1 MSDLHY
7 RIRTEASSNKNMAI
21 NVPISGTFD
30 MFEILS
36 LQLSQRNF
44 YKLPK
49 SGYGV
54 LIGRVLANGGFG
66 IPNAKVSVFI
76 PYEGDGTDD
85 DYDIYPYSTVT
96 GINYDRVRYNLL
108 QTDIDDPCH
117 QDVGTFPTKRYML
130 DNGAVIDVFD
140 KYYKYTTSTNKAG
153 DYMIYGVPVGMNT
166 LHVDIDLSDIG
177 VLSQTPRDMI
187 YKGYNINQF
196 ESPTKFRKSEN
207 LNTLAQIYSQNKA
220 VYVYPFWG
228 DTTETT
234 TDAAV
239 TRCDIKVDYK
249 FEPTCVFM
257 GSVVT
262 DSGSDGIGKRC
273 TPSKNAGKMSNLR
286 TGEGM
291 IEMIRKTPTGK
302 VESFSV
308 QGNKLID
315 GDGVWCYQIPMN
327 LDYVMTDEYGNLVP
341 TDDPENGIPTRAR
354 VRFRVSMSE
363 TGEEGVGYKRARYL
377 IPNNPKLDYD
387 YTDEDIDYEFG
398 TLTKE
403 ESYRDLFWNHVYTVK
418 SYIPR
423 LQKSPL
429 PNTKNYT
436 AIKAT
441 NHPGNNNPMPYNN
454 IQIKLNFLYRINCML
469 AFVVISIV
477 TMLNMVL
484 TGIGKVF
491 WLLSGNAF
499 LPNCACDKPGR
510 EIKKAILTAI
520 GEMMKALFGW
530 FCTPI
535 YKAIGCGIELRGWC
549 ENTDN
554 HFFPGCGMAI
564 PAGVYNANGGESTLN
579 AFNGDFDASFG
590 DSNDSSEQPGQQ
602 CTETKC
608 KMKAFTGENGSTSVN
623 GDAYVSAIESALNI
637 SGIENEPKKLMECVQ
652 SNLAEENE
660 VVSLNFQNDWVNG
673 SVYMPL
679 WGRKIRKRK
688 YNILGYSIN
697 RYKDV
702 FCNSLSDTYVN
713 RKIEKNYSFHNRI
726 VSPKNLKLYQT
737 CAIWRDK
744 FFNHSNPQPLYRFEA
759 PKQSVDPLTGIDI
772 FMVIGGNYKEETC
785 FGFNCDK
792 VPDYVNVNAG
802 VITERSTMLGEEV
815 YYYKPSGIK
824 DADHPVRLFATDI
837 VLLGSLD
844 ACDESG
850 TPQFFKKLPSSTY
863 KLPPN
868 LVLDEEVN
876 SEADINSS
884 EDSRSRFTVNNIG
897 QKDVKYKTEVTGTD
911 WGKTGDSQQDSATI
925 LSFTTP
931 LRAGGLF
938 YGITCNYTSVSP
950 KSCVNLSRIC
960 EYGVSLDEAK
970 YIYTSSDSNEQQY
983 LAPDGFISTDEI
995 DDPDGRS
1002 MFATL
1007 NGNFL
1012 KTKESPKT
1020 GYLEY
1025 DFDFSYQHWFD
1036 GSLRDIMKEYQINLY
1051 EQYKYKN
1058 NYKLEQGS
1066 PDYIRFRYG
1075 DEIPRSFG
1083 TSIKYNGTF
1092 IHFGSNFPDYNN
1104 SFYFY
1109 FGLQEGK
1116 TAIDKFRTLYY
1127 SECEDDKESDTTNVQ
1142 FEPNSWCAEATASPD
1157 ADNNYRRTGDGY
1169 ILLDLSYVDTPY
1181 SLVIN
1186 SIVDNAYDYT
1196 LTNITYPKVYLGPDS
1211 MNNFEGYETLKDVN
1225 ERDICLI
1232 NGMYEFTVINPDND
1246 ETSFN
1251 VNFVKETLSFSVDK
1265 EDFTISDDII
1275 FNPSNGYCVCWNHE
1289 TESYYCVASYK
1300 EGNDRVIG
1308 GTVTISGIQNHE
1320 GSYRIVLKP
1329 QPGYAFND
1337 LPNAQAQDTYT
1348 GEILDVINGQ
1358 PDPNYPEGLH
1368 GTILSFDNGE
1378 IVIGVPKGNV
1388 SYTVNITELCGDNS
1402 NILSRNTSSSS
1413 VYILSFVLPVMYIN
1427 GVDSR
1432 LIANFGTDWPN
1443 SSITPTPPTMINEA
1457 SVWANESIDNI
1468 GGPDV
1473 HIIDYNFNPEDP
1485 SDYTRPSWNHDVS
1498 PVISAISTTIN
1509 AGSPYQ
1515 WTEDFV
1521 YSEETVKEYYN
1532 VYTIESV
1539 QTFTDEYGDLYTV
1552 DITSLDDE
1560 HLSNLNWDEVFG
1572 EYNSLSNRW
1581 ATNIK
1586 ALNNAEGGLGYKY
1599 FTINTSI
1606 PSRPFYNI
1614 KPVQNVTARE
1624 FYLDTSTTDEERAS
1638 VLDYI
1643 NTIVTNRL
1651 NLPLNVKKAFWVSGL
1666 EKDFTITSSSERI
1679 PLKYSVFGSKF
1690 DDSNPDHITHT
1701 FGLLDQNKEEN
1712 QFACYYPQI
1721 VYNENNE
1728 LDFNKVTTYSLTED
1742 LQETTIPRPY
1752 YCATKD
1758 SSNITTPHG
1767 FGVEEF
1773 DLSNTLAGMQPF
1785 MFFKRPFKADIVTWS
1800 YVSYPSHIGEGY
1812 IEKIGVLSA
1821 DIENGIITSHNPK
1834 GNETFFEEQTFNG
1847 ENVRIATTDTIS
1859 GEDNIPNEY
1868 AYPTKRKL
1876 FTTIPMGTE
1885 NMYTYSFFVVTVY
1898 EEGGISLVN
1907 YGYQPLSGVKSNL
1920 IINDGTYTV
1929 SETAYGD
1936 FNLVPDYTY
1945 ETTWGIP
1952 LMEHDLVTGDCFV
1965 RLQPNQTIENMYDNS
1980 CFCVVKHVGS
1990 NYPLDNSYSGEL
2002 FSAYTAETLNERY
2015 ENGEYLIQDG
2025 DVGNIIHYD
2034 NTSALHPV
2042 GIRSFSDEM
2051 QGDGD
2056 VALNISTTESF
2067 YCFAIAATNNHD
2079 FACVYSPL
2087 YQMTS
2092 VMDMHFNEQEMPGY
2106 QVYDGWIYVKI
2117 PLTGSYLR
2125 THNSS
2130 FEITD
2135 TDSGNVLFTKNNITP
2150 EEYAMTNPNQPTWKK
2165 FKAGN
2170 VIPSTTTHVKISVTD
2185 VTGLTHS
2192 RTLTISGFLG

>member
-1 MSDLHY
+1 MSDLRY

-108 QTDIDDPCH
+108 QSDIDDPCH

-207 LNTLAQIYSQNKA
+207 LNSLAQIYSQNKA

-286 TGEGM
+286 AGEGM

-327 LDYVMTDEYGNLVP
+327 LDYVMTDEFGNLVP

-377 IPNNPKLDYD
+377 IPNNPKLDAD

-429 PNTKNYT
+429 PDTKNYT

-441 NHPGNNNPMPYNN
+441 NHPGDNNPMPYNN

-477 TMLNMVL
+477 TMLNIVL
-484 TGIGKVF
+484 TGIGKIAY
-491 WLLSGNAF
+491 LISGGTSSA
-499 LPNCACDKPGR
+499 GR
-510 EIKKAILTAI
+510 VILAILTLGLSLI
-520 GEMMKALFGW
+520 FGKIW
-530 FCTPI
+530 
-535 YKAIGCGIELRGWC
+535 KAIGCGIELRGMC
-549 ENTDN
+549 DDN
-554 HFFPGCGMAI
+554 SRYFPGCGWTI
-564 PAGVYNANGGESTLN
+564 PLGFFNNHIDAMNDETGMNLNDEGSDDGGNYRFSILGSITGRNYVRKVEEYI
-579 AFNGDFDASFG
+579 GCD
-590 DSNDSSEQPGQQ
+590 
-602 CTETKC
+602 KC
-608 KMKAFTGENGSTSVN
+608 IVN
-623 GDAYVSAIESALNI
+623 N
-637 SGIENEPKKLMECVQ
+637 PKDLMECAQ

-673 SVYMPL
+673 SIYMPL

-702 FCNSLSDTYVN
+702 FCNSLSDTYIN
-713 RKIEKNYSFHNRI
+713 RKIDDNYAFFNRV

-744 FFNHSNPQPLYRFEA
+744 FFNHTNPQPLGSFK
-759 PKQSVDPLTGIDI
+759 PPVIFTDPLTTIE
-772 FMVIGGNYKEETC
+772 MYTEIGGNSKEETC

-824 DADHPVRLFATDI
+824 DANTPVRLFATDI
-837 VLLGSLD
+837 VLLGNLD
-844 ACDESG
+844 SCDESG

-868 LVLDEEVN
+868 LVLDEEES
-876 SEADINSS
+876 SEADINLP
-884 EDSRSRFTVNNIG
+884 DGDNSRFTVSNIG
-897 QKDVKYKTEVTGTD
+897 QKNVKERTEQTGCD
-911 WGKTGDSQQDSATI
+911 WGKTGKKQKDRANI
-925 LSFTTP
+925 LGVTTP

-970 YIYTSSDSNEQQY
+970 YIYTSSDSDEPQY

-1007 NGNFL
+1007 NGNLL
-1012 KTKESPKT
+1012 KTKENPKT

-1025 DFDFSYQHWFD
+1025 DFDYSYQHWFD
-1036 GSLRDIMKEYQINLY
+1036 GSLSGIMKEYQRDLD

-1075 DEIPRSFG
+1075 DEVPRSFG
-1083 TSIKYNGTF
+1083 TSIKYNGPF
-1092 IHFGSNFPDYNN
+1092 MHFGSNFPDYNN

-1109 FGLQEGK
+1109 FGLKEGK

-1157 ADNNYRRTGDGY
+1157 VDNNDRRTGDGY

-1186 SIVDNAYDYT
+1186 SMVDNTYDYT
-1196 LTNITYPKVYLGPDS
+1196 LTNITYPKIYLGPDS
-1211 MNNFEGYETLKDVN
+1211 TNNFEGYETLKDVN
-1225 ERDICLI
+1225 GRDICLI

-1275 FNPSNGYCVCWNHE
+1275 FNPSNGYCVCGNPE

-1308 GTVTISGIQNHE
+1308 GTVTISGIQNPE

-1337 LPNAQAQDTYT
+1337 LPNAQDTYT
-1348 GEILDVINGQ
+1348 GEIFDVINGQ
-1358 PDPNYPEGLH
+1358 PDPNYPEGLY

-1413 VYILSFVLPVMYIN
+1413 VYILSFVQPVMYIN

-1432 LIANFGTDWPN
+1432 LIEYFRTGWNTNGTNP
-1443 SSITPTPPTMINEA
+1443 EF
-1457 SVWANESIDNI
+1457 I
-1468 GGPDV
+1468 GGGDDWKDWASERIDDIGGDDV
-1473 HIIDYNFNPEDP
+1473 HLLPTEPGNLLPWE
-1485 SDYTRPSWNHDVS
+1485 DVS
-1498 PVISAISTTIN
+1498 FVIDAITI
-1509 AGSPYQ
+1509 
-1515 WTEDFV
+1515 DD
-1521 YSEETVKEYYN
+1521 TVRNSYN
-1532 VYTIESV
+1532 W
-1539 QTFTDEYGDLYTV
+1539 TDEYAYDEDTAKSYCFVPSVNSIQAFTNYQDGTPV
-1552 DITSLDDE
+1552 DITVLTDE
-1560 HLSNLNWDEVFG
+1560 TLEELEWNDIFG
-1572 EYNSLSNRW
+1572 EGVWPEYFKSLKQDGIN
-1581 ATNIK
+1581 
-1586 ALNNAEGGLGYKY
+1586 YKY
-1599 FTINTSI
+1599 FALDGDHYQT
-1606 PSRPFYNI
+1606 
-1614 KPVQNVTARE
+1614 KPTQNVTPRE
-1624 FYLDTSTTDEERAS
+1624 FYESSTTTDENK
-1638 VLDYI
+1638 VVFINYI
-1643 NTIVTNRL
+1643 NRIVSLRIE
-1651 NLPLNVKKAFWVSGL
+1651 LPLLVKQAFWVSG
-1666 EKDFTITSSSERI
+1666 ETKDILVESTSERV
-1679 PLKYSVFGSKF
+1679 PVKYSVFGSVF
-1690 DDSNPDHITHT
+1690 DDSDSERITHT
-1701 FGLLDQNKEEN
+1701 FGILDENKEEN
-1712 QFACYYPQI
+1712 SFVCYYPHVSYDDNGDL
-1721 VYNENNE
+1721 VYNE
-1728 LDFNKVTTYSLTED
+1728 VTTY
-1742 LQETTIPRPY
+1742 ETNGGETPQQTKPRPY

-1758 SSNITTPHG
+1758 SSGITTPSD
-1767 FGVEEF
+1767 F
-1773 DLSNTLAGMQPF
+1773 DTVSFDTANTLYGMSQF
-1785 MFFKRPFKADIVTWS
+1785 LLFKRPFTADIVSWS
-1800 YVSYPSHIGEGY
+1800 YVRYPDLDGGTFT
-1812 IEKIGVLSA
+1812 EKKGILDAS
-1821 DIENGIITSHNPK
+1821 IKNGILANSFS
-1834 GNETFFEEQTFNG
+1834 GRTFVEFSEQKYG
-1847 ENVRIATTDTIS
+1847 DDNVKIATMDYRGSGLDTK
-1859 GEDNIPNEY
+1859 PFEY
-1868 AYPTKRKL
+1868 AYPVNRRLYNEETESVYGEYEEIRVIEGGLQYNKL
-1876 FTTIPMGTE
+1876 AYHAIGDGTGVLKIDDGTHVISE
-1885 NMYTYSFFVVTVY
+1885 NVYGGLRVVTDYGRNTELENSGLYPDY
-1898 EEGGISLVN
+1898 EIGFRHKIGDFYGCLTYLTVNVPTDDIS
-1907 YGYQPLSGVKSNL
+1907 PLSSFGAF
-1920 IINDGTYTV
+1920 Y
-1929 SETAYGD
+1929 
-1936 FNLVPDYTY
+1936 
-1945 ETTWGIP
+1945 
-1952 LMEHDLVTGDCFV
+1952 
-1965 RLQPNQTIENMYDNS
+1965 
-1980 CFCVVKHVGS
+1980 
-1990 NYPLDNSYSGEL
+1990 
-2002 FSAYTAETLNERY
+2002 Y
-2015 ENGEYLIQDG
+2015 ENGGSGPVYQYPLYGGDLSLITNYNLDYFKSCVENDTFFLSNPLKEYNG
-2025 DVGNIIHYD
+2025 DTPHVFELTD
-2034 NTSALHPV
+2034 NGGQTDSFYIVAAV
-2042 GIRSFSDEM
+2042 GINDH
-2051 QGDGD
+2051 
-2056 VALNISTTESF
+2056 N
-2067 YCFAIAATNNHD
+2067 
-2079 FACVYSPL
+2079 FACYYSPL
-2087 YQMTS
+2087 YEYKVSNLGIWRNGRIAITAT
-2092 VMDMHFNEQEMPGY
+2092 N
-2106 QVYDGWIYVKI
+2106 
-2117 PLTGSYLR
+2117 SYLR
-2125 THNSS
+2125 NHKCTIQVTNLDDNSVIFNKDNISLS
-2130 FEITD
+2130 FSASDIAFYYVDGGFDNSVSNVRVSVFDATGFEHYKDIT
-2135 TDSGNVLFTKNNITP
+2135 I
-2150 EEYAMTNPNQPTWKK
+2150 Q
-2165 FKAGN
+2165 
-2170 VIPSTTTHVKISVTD
+2170 
-2185 VTGLTHS
+2185 
-2192 RTLTISGFLG
+2192 